1 MPLYSPDKIRR
12 LLAVL
17 PAEEALRQGPEE
29 LQRIMGGDLDSA
41 RRLRDMALAFD
52 AERELEEEARLGIR
66 LIAWDDPEFPESLLW
81 AKECPLVIYAQGDVT
96 EGQAAA
102 AVVGSRG
109 PSPYGRRVARLL
121 AGDLARRGVTI
132 VSGLARGIDSEAHE
146 AALSCRGRTWAV
158 LGGGLQRVYPPENV
172 ALARRI
178 VDSGGCVLSELALRA
193 SPNKLNFIRRNR
205 LVAALG
211 WAVVVVEGRERS
223 GASITAHDA
232 AELGRDVFAVP
243 GPVDSPLSDLPHGL
257 LKAGARPACSAEDV
271 LASLDAGRRLALGA
285 AAPRPPRRAASL
297 SLEYSKILQYIG
309 CEAVTVDA
317 LAAETGLEL
326 PRLSNILFEME
337 LQGLISPFPGQR
349 YAKKV
354 L

>member
-12 LLAVL
+12 LLEVL
-17 PAEEALRQGPEE
+17 SAEDVPRQDPEALR
-29 LQRIMGGDLDSA
+29 RIMGGDLDSA
-41 RRLRDMALAFD
+41 RRLKDAALAFD
-52 AERELEEEARLGIR
+52 AERELEEAARLGIR

-81 AKECPLVIYAQGDVT
+81 AKECPLLIYAQGDLS

-146 AALSCRGRTWAV
+146 AALAARGRTWAV
-158 LGGGLQRVYPPENV
+158 LGGGLERVYPPENV

-178 VDSGGCVLSELALRA
+178 VDSGGCLLSELPLRGV
-193 SPNKLNFIRRNR
+193 PDKLNFVRRNR
-205 LVAALG
+205 LVAALS
-211 WAVVVVEGRERS
+211 WAVVVVEGRQGS
-223 GASITAHDA
+223 GGQITAHDA

-243 GPVDSPLSDLPHGL
+243 GPIDSPLSEAPHDL
-257 LKAGARPACSAEDV
+257 LKAGARLACGADDV
-271 LASLDAGRRLALGA
+271 LASLDDTRRLALSA
-285 AAPRPPRRAASL
+285 AGPRPPRAAASL
-297 SLEYSKILQYIG
+297 SLEYSKILQFIG